1 MKSSIAIASLAVGAN
16 ALVTRGSDCCFHI
29 TTSGGASGELG
40 QLGDGQ
46 VRVNDHTLSPSK
58 FCLSNGVI
66 TDSEGRPCVVTGKQA
81 SFHILNDGFE
91 EPLVANLDT
100 LPSTGET
107 TQFQCD
113 AGSTGTS
120 GFSVSSSGKLEFN
133 GNADFVACATGLNGG
148 SNIYTT
154 ESDKVTQCV
163 DVQLM
168 ADSTCAAP
176 APSSVAPVASPSS
189 TPCSPWSTWQS
200 SSMTTSSSM
209 PWGSSPVG
217 SSSASTWTSVVAPMP
232 SGSTSMPV
240 WSSASTAASSS
251 VASMSSSASAAMSSG
266 ASATVSTSAST
277 TSGVAAVTSAPP
289 SSAAR
294 PTIGYVGTVMA
305 ALSMAILYLA

>member
-1 MKSSIAIASLAVGAN
+1 MKGSIAIASLAVGAH

-66 TDSEGRPCVVTGKQA
+66 TDSEGRPCVVTG
-81 SFHILNDGFE
+81 
-91 EPLVANLDT
+91 
-100 LPSTGET
+100 ET

-133 GNADFVACATGLNGG
+133 GDADFVACATGLNGG

-200 SSMTTSSSM
+200 SSMTMSSSM

-232 SGSTSMPV
+232 SGSASMPSGSASMPV

-251 VASMSSSASAAMSSG
+251 VASMSSSASASMSSG

-277 TSGVAAVTSAPP
+277 TSGAAAVTSAPP